1 MKILIIAVMCLT
13 GGLALADEGDETQT
27 EGPIEEL
34 QIRLTTME
42 QINVTA
48 EKMLVESSEDLDS
61 EIESILLDAEALEV
75 EEAEEVEGVDG
86 TVSVAVGHADRSG
99 RDDDELVAADQAE
112 INIGDFAE
120 VVWSRQAAE

>member
-1 MKILIIAVMCLT
+1 MKILIIAVMCLA

-27 EGPIEEL
+27 KGPIEEL

-48 EKMLVESSEDLDS
+48 EKMPVESSEDLDS

-75 EEAEEVEGVDG
+75 EEAEE
-86 TVSVAVGHADRSG
+86 
-99 RDDDELVAADQAE
+99 
-112 INIGDFAE
+112 
-120 VVWSRQAAE
+120 